1 MGKNFFVLT
10 DAALNV
16 LNSPKGKNKLMDFFE
31 IKDRRTVENY
41 LANNVPQGLFVNRN
55 IGKVIRQI
63 APDMTD
69 KKIFRFLTDEELR
82 RMREDSLTAMI
93 EKKKK

>member
-1 MGKNFFVLT
+1 MEKNYFVLT

-69 KKIFRFLTDEELR
+69 KKIFRSLTDEELR

>member
-1 MGKNFFVLT
+1 MEKNFFVLT

-69 KKIFRFLTDEELR
+69 KKIFRILTDEELR

>member
-1 MGKNFFVLT
+1 MEKNFFVLT

-16 LNSPKGKNKLMDFFE
+16 LNSQKGKNKLMDFFE

-69 KKIFRFLTDEELR
+69 KKIFRILTDEELR